1 MELSDGELP
10 VKRQRKRLFDLNV
23 ADLYDVDALFE
34 ESGSEYSPGS
44 EIDGDL
50 EEINLIVS
58 IVTCDFLGY
67 VGYHVLNCG
76 ILKIILSK
84 VFMMLSVA
92 QHSL

>member
-50 EEINLIVS
+50 EEINL
-58 IVTCDFLGY
+58 
-67 VGYHVLNCG
+67 
-76 ILKIILSK
+76 
-84 VFMMLSVA
+84 M
-92 QHSL
+92 